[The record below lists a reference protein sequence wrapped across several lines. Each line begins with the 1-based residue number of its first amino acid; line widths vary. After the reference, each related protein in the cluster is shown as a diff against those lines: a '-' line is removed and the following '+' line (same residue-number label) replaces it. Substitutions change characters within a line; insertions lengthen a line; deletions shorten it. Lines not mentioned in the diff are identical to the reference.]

1 MGFNDK
7 TYIMKSE
14 KSIFNRGDKIKIIFD
29 DLGRATPKEGFY
41 ISGDNHFILIG
52 IDKNIEAIPFNRII
66 RVEVKKQAKTIEK
79 DYFWIPKAK

>member
-29 DLGRATPKEGFY
+29 DLGRATPKEGLY
-41 ISGDNHFILIG
+41 RCEDSHFILIG

-66 RVEVKKQAKTIEK
+66 RIEVKKRAKIMK
-79 DYFWIPKAK
+79 PDYGWIPKAI